1 MGPKKK
7 AGKASKGGRGS
18 GGIIDGVPMTEMP
31 REHLE
36 KYTIRVKDELE
47 REREERNFFQLERDK
62 LRTFWEITRQQ
73 LEENKAELR
82 NKDRALEEAEEKHQ
96 TELKE
101 FNEKVK
107 HLMYEHQ
114 NHLTE
119 VKAENM
125 VALRQAQEEYQ
136 KQEAALVEEKEA
148 LNAQI
153 VSEQLSHEENVRDIY
168 KKHSEQIYGVRE
180 EFLEKIQEMAIR
192 SERRLVKV
200 REYYSTKNRTELA
213 EVEERKNVIID
224 KLKNGQKEALTEMKN
239 YYSDIVN
246 NNLALISALKEELV
260 ELKKEKEDVQIMV
273 RKLTE
278 ENKKLSAPL
287 QKAVARVQELEKI
300 LEENKKDKSSLKNIH
315 TRYNEVVKKLEDAS
329 LERDSLQIQIEKM
342 QFENDELKTK
352 YTTAL
357 GEIQMKN
364 GLRTKIL
371 EERVAFLEEEN
382 DRKEMLLAQTITK
395 ANLEPDAV
403 FEANQQIREIMSKR
417 GKKIETLKLELGKA
431 ARSHDQMLED
441 FKEKIVEYNI
451 PVGQLP
457 YKPLKPKLRGVFQN
471 FTRPQSL
478 SSDQTSE
485 EYRPLD
491 L

>member
-1 MGPKKK
+1 
-7 AGKASKGGRGS
+7 
-18 GGIIDGVPMTEMP
+18 MP

-119 VKAENM
+119 VK
-125 VALRQAQEEYQ
+125 VSLRQSQVT
-136 KQEAALVEEKEA
+136 KVL
-148 LNAQI
+148 
-153 VSEQLSHEENVRDIY
+153 
-168 KKHSEQIYGVRE
+168 RE

-224 KLKNGQKEALTEMKN
+224 KLKNDQKEALTEMKN

-260 ELKKEKEDVQIMV
+260 DLKKEKEDVQIMV

-300 LEENKKDKSSLKNIH
+300 LEENKKRQIFLKGKQFFPVLQVTIFFSKGKQVFVLQNIH

-403 FEANQQIREIMSKR
+403 FEANQQIRVPIF
-417 GKKIETLKLELGKA
+417 
-431 ARSHDQMLED
+431 D
-441 FKEKIVEYNI
+441 F
-451 PVGQLP
+451 
-457 YKPLKPKLRGVFQN
+457 
-471 FTRPQSL
+471 
-478 SSDQTSE
+478 
-485 EYRPLD
+485 
-491 L
+491 

>member
-7 AGKASKGGRGS
+7 AGKASK
-18 GGIIDGVPMTEMP
+18 VPMTEMP

-119 VKAENM
+119 VK
-125 VALRQAQEEYQ
+125 VSLRQSQVT
-136 KQEAALVEEKEA
+136 KVL
-148 LNAQI
+148 
-153 VSEQLSHEENVRDIY
+153 
-168 KKHSEQIYGVRE
+168 RE

-403 FEANQQIREIMSKR
+403 FEANQQIRVPIF
-417 GKKIETLKLELGKA
+417 
-431 ARSHDQMLED
+431 D
-441 FKEKIVEYNI
+441 F
-451 PVGQLP
+451 
-457 YKPLKPKLRGVFQN
+457 
-471 FTRPQSL
+471 
-478 SSDQTSE
+478 
-485 EYRPLD
+485 
-491 L
+491 